1 MNPLVFRLAL
11 DSQHN
16 RLYVD
21 AAQTLQPN
29 LPPLSWV
36 YAPTCRL
43 VVLLDLHRGG
53 DGLFYVHR
61 QQDFYEPQVMPGQL
75 VPGGWTIINLIK
87 LCSGFGCAIMAMIV
101 VLLTGYWKTTP
112 VKLSAGKAINGKKA
126 A

>member
-1 MNPLVFRLAL
+1 MLSFLLAL

-87 LCSGFGCAIMAMIV
+87 LCAGFGCAIMAMLAMFI
-101 VLLTGYWKTTP
+101 TGYWKTTA
-112 VKLSAGKAINGKKA
+112 VKVPAGKVINGKKST
-126 A
+126 